1 MRFDDDE
8 RAAIAARL
16 RERARQLGAEIPDK
30 MRDATHERD
39 ATEGLGDSGD
49 RAVADAET
57 TIDLA
62 EANRDVDELRLIGRA
77 LERLESGEYGRC
89 LDCAADIPRER
100 LQAQPLALRCL
111 RCQTTAERDSGV
123 RHSTM

>member
-1 MRFDDDE
+1 MRFNDEE

-16 RERARQLGAEIPDK
+16 RERALQLGAEIPGK
-30 MRDATHERD
+30 MREAIHERD
-39 ATEGLGDSGD
+39 ATEGLGDTAD
-49 RAVADAET
+49 QAVADTET

-77 LERLESGEYGRC
+77 FERLEAGEYGQC
-89 LDCAADIPRER
+89 VDCGAEIPRER

-111 RCQTTAERDSGV
+111 GCQAAVERGSGV
-123 RHSTM
+123 RHASM